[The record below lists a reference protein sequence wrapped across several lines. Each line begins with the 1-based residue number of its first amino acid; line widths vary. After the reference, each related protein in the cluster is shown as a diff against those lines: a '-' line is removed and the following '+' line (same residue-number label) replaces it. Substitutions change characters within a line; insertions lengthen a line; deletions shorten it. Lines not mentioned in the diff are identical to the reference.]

1 MARKLKYKGG
11 MRGKGDSIPGGKPE
25 VYRDFFQRIIDD
37 SIDGFFVLDEKFRI
51 IHCNESF
58 SRLFGEDGLSRGD
71 VSLLKISGRNS
82 AKTLLKK
89 LETVRREGRSESVEM
104 EIRAETDSR
113 YCLISLNPMRSEGE
127 STHYIYGFV
136 KDISEIKTLQHQL
149 EIEKNYNRGII
160 ETVNLGFVF
169 VNDNN
174 EYLDFNNEYLT
185 ITGRKRED
193 LEGRT
198 FYDFT
203 APEYRDAQRRLMEE
217 MKKTGRSFIYEKEF
231 MRKDGSRVPV
241 LVSMSRLMNSEGRSM
256 GNFAFIRDIS
266 DQKNIELEL
275 KEQNRRFQA
284 LIDIYN
290 TISARFLK
298 CEGVDEVFQA
308 IAESIESMMKPDA
321 MEILYRE
328 RPGFRT
334 VNTTGSMLRSAEAVI
349 DERTSLTIRMLVSK
363 KAPIFMENLQ
373 TELNDEDR
381 QNFPGILKSNSAVF
395 IPLTVKS
402 EIVAVIILAFA
413 SSVYDFD
420 TIILNILMGISNL
433 ASITLEKIRSIDEQ
447 ALMKNALDRYER
459 LTAMGRIIAGVAHE
473 INNPLS
479 IMQLDLDE
487 LKTIMTEVDV
497 DGENG
502 SMELM
507 HSLQEEISRISGIV
521 KQLKDYANPASVA
534 IDNVQVDELLK
545 NFPVKI
551 YLKNLQ
557 KKGIAV
563 NMKLGAG
570 RTNIHIARN
579 RLIQVLMNL
588 FSNADDSIE
597 DKERG
602 IINIETGRV
611 RRGVPMVYI
620 SIRDNGTGIAPE
632 NIQRIFE
639 PFFTTKKSE
648 GTGLGLSISYSIV
661 KSYSGEITVNSE
673 EAGGSEFVVYF
684 PEKNDP

>member
-1 MARKLKYKGG
+1 MV
-11 MRGKGDSIPGGKPE
+11 PGGKPE

-51 IHCNESF
+51 VYCNESF
-58 SRLFGEDGLSRGD
+58 GKLFRGAGLSSGD
-71 VSLLKISGRNS
+71 VSLLKISARNS
-82 AKTLLKK
+82 KKPLLRK
-89 LETVRREGRSESVEM
+89 LEKVRKEGSSESVEM
-104 EIRAETDSR
+104 EVHPETGMR
-113 YCLISLNPMRSEGE
+113 FCLISLNPMRSGGK
-127 STHYIYGFV
+127 SNGYIYGFV
-136 KDISEIKTLQHQL
+136 KDITEIKTLQHQL
-149 EIEKNYNRGII
+149 EIEKNYNRSII

-169 VNDNN
+169 VNDYN
-174 EYLDFNNEYLT
+174 EYLDFNNEYLS
-185 ITGRKRED
+185 ITGKKKED
-193 LEGRT
+193 LEGKT

-203 APEYRDAQRRLMEE
+203 APEYIEAQRRLMDE

-231 MRKDGSRVPV
+231 VRDDGSRVPV
-241 LVSMSRLMNSEGRSM
+241 VVSVSRLVNSEGQSI

-266 DQKNIELEL
+266 DQKNIEREL
-275 KEQNRRFQA
+275 KEQNKRFQA

-308 IAESIESMMKPDA
+308 IGESIDSMMKPGA
-321 MEILYRE
+321 MEILYRAGG
-328 RPGFRT
+328 GFKTISPQESLLRT
-334 VNTTGSMLRSAEAVI
+334 PESII
-349 DERTSLTIRMLVSK
+349 DEKTSLMVRMLVSK
-363 KAPIFMENLQ
+363 KASIFLENLQ
-373 TELNDEDR
+373 TQLNDEDR

-402 EIVAVIILAFA
+402 EIVAIILLGFA

-420 TIILNILMGISNL
+420 TIVLNILMGISNL

-447 ALMKNALDRYER
+447 VLMKDALDRYER

-487 LKTIMTEVDV
+487 LKTMIEDGSAGEVS
-497 DGENG
+497 G

-521 KQLKDYANPASVA
+521 KQLKDYANPASVSM
-534 IDNVQVDELLK
+534 DNVQVDDLLK
-545 NFPVKI
+545 NFPIKI
-551 YLKNLQ
+551 YLKNLL
-557 KKGIAV
+557 KKGITI

-570 RTNIHIARN
+570 KANILIPRN

-597 DKERG
+597 EKEHG
-602 IINIETGRV
+602 LITIETGRV
-611 RRGVPMVYI
+611 LRGVPMVYI
-620 SIRDNGTGIAPE
+620 SVRDNGAGVAPE
-632 NIQRIFE
+632 NVQRIFE

-661 KSYSGEITVNSE
+661 KSYNGEITVSTS
-673 EAGGSEFVVYF
+673 EAGGSEFIVYF
-684 PEKNDP
+684 PEKTAT